1 MTKSGKRW
9 MTLMKKLKLILV
21 NFIITYFTIINPI
34 KALETISGKVRVI
47 DGDTIVINGFFQ
59 KAGTPGK
66 KIMNQKIRLFGID
79 APEMKQICKDNFAKK
94 YECGVKS
101 KEFLQKLILKK
112 IMYPKNLDEKV
123 KNNFNVTCI
132 SKGKDRYGRILGICG
147 FDYLG
152 ANSVNY
158 SLNAFMVKMG
168 HAVAYKKYSK
178 MFENLENEAKEKSR
192 GIWSGKFERP
202 HNWRKKNKTKKSKIQ
217 ISLPPFVIIR

>member
-1 MTKSGKRW
+1 MTKLGKRW
-9 MTLMKKLKLILV
+9 MTLMKKLKLILA
-21 NFIITYFTIINPI
+21 NFIITYFIIINPT

-47 DGDTIVINGFFQ
+47 DGDTIVINGFLQ

-66 KIMNQKIRLFGID
+66 KIKNQKIRLFGID

-101 KEFLQKLILKK
+101 KEFLKKLILKK
-112 IMYPKNLDEKV
+112 LMTPKKFGEEV
-123 KNNFNVTCI
+123 ENNYNVTCI

-147 FDYLG
+147 YDYLN
-152 ANSVNY
+152 ANSLTY
-158 SLNAFMVKMG
+158 SLNGYMVKMG

-178 MFENLENEAKEKSR
+178 MFEHLENEAKEKSR

-202 HNWRKKNKTKKSKIQ
+202 QNWRKKNKTKKSKIQ